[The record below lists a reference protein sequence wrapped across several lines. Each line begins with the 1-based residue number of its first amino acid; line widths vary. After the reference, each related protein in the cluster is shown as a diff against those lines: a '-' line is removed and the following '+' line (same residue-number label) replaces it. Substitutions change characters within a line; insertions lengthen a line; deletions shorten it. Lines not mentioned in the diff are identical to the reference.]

1 MFYQNVKCVI
11 LSKAKLY
18 PCPHGEFWISV
29 RQEEKDEKFH
39 QNQNCIPISRVSLGN
54 QWERGRGLFMAF
66 NQNLKEYFHQNQ
78 NSIPTP
84 MVSLGYLWENRRGVY
99 SILPKSEGEFSSMF
113 SCQSQNYA

>member
-1 MFYQNVKCVI
+1 
-11 LSKAKLY
+11 
-18 PCPHGEFWISV
+18 
-29 RQEEKDEKFH
+29 
-39 QNQNCIPISRVSLGN
+39 
-54 QWERGRGLFMAF
+54 MAF

-113 SCQSQNYA
+113 APFSGLSTLESGGGGVLPYVGYIGMYRCEGCGFWAVYSSIGYINQRVWV

>member
-39 QNQNCIPISRVSLGN
+39 QNQNSTPIPMVSLRYL
-54 QWERGRGLFMAF
+54 WESRRGLFMAF
-66 NQNLKEYFHQNQ
+66 YQNLK
-78 NSIPTP
+78 
-84 MVSLGYLWENRRGVY
+84 
-99 SILPKSEGEFSSMF
+99 K
-113 SCQSQNYA
+113 